1 MFRIHTLRQL
11 TSVMILSVILM
22 AACGPAPTPQV
33 IVQTQ
38 VVSQVVTATP
48 EPEATAAPKPSGK
61 ITVWCWKAPQD
72 SIVNPGVVTDF
83 NAEYPDIQVEWVT
96 YNPQDIYQKLPLA
109 LTAGTGAPDVSC
121 VEDSHLAQFV
131 DLGGLTDLTDRVQP
145 YVDQMNAYKW
155 VAGQKDGKYYSVPWD
170 SGPVVTYYRRDVFK
184 AAELP
189 DDPDSVSAAVATWD
203 KYLETC
209 KTIKEKTGN
218 NCFPNNKANNDARLY
233 EMMLWQQGLGYYDSS
248 SGDVTVDSPENV
260 ATLQKL
266 GEFWE
271 ADLVSDQQSWTDG
284 WYADFSTLDKP
295 VATFVEAAWMG
306 VFYKTWIA
314 PGTAGKWGVAL
325 MPAMKEGQVR
335 AANDGGSGFVIP
347 DQSQNKEAAWAFA
360 EFVSARK
367 ESQNKIFA
375 YGDIFPALEP
385 AYDDPLY
392 IEPDSFFG
400 GQVTRKVYVDV
411 VKQIPNAAI
420 YGPRY
425 SDMNKFVST
434 AIQKFATGEM
444 SAEDA
449 LKEAAEGI
457 RANQ

>member
-11 TSVMILSVILM
+11 TSVLILSVILL

-48 EPEATAAPKPSGK
+48 EPESTAAPKPSGK
-61 ITVWCWKAPQD
+61 ITVWCWKAAQD
-72 SIVNPGVVTDF
+72 TIVNPGVVADF
-83 NAEYPDIQVEWVT
+83 NAEYPDIQVEFVT
-96 YNPQDIYQKLPLA
+96 YNPSDIYQKLPLA

-131 DLGGLTDLTDRVQP
+131 DLGGLTDLSDRVQP
-145 YVDQMNAYKW
+145 YVDEVNSYKW
-155 VAGQKDGKYYSVPWD
+155 IAGQKDGKYYSVPWD

-218 NCFPNNKANNDARLY
+218 NCFPNNKANNDGRLY
-233 EMMLWQQGLGYYDSS
+233 EMMLWQQGLGYYADN
-248 SGDVTVDSPENV
+248 GDITVDSPENI
-260 ATLQKL
+260 ASLQKL

-271 ADLVSDQQSWTDG
+271 GDLVSDQQSWTDN
-284 WYADFSTLDKP
+284 WYADFSSLDKP

-325 MPAMKEGQVR
+325 MPAMKEGQAR

-347 DQSQNKEAAWAFA
+347 DQGQNKEAAWAFA
-360 EFVSARK
+360 EFVSLHK
-367 ESQNKIFA
+367 NSQNKMFA
-375 YGDIFPALEP
+375 YGDFFPALET

-411 VKQIPNAAI
+411 VKEIPTAHI

-425 SDMNKFVST
+425 ADMNKFVST

-449 LKEAAEGI
+449 LKEAADGI
-457 RANQ
+457 RSNQ